1 MRPAQLAL
9 LHLSGHG
16 RVPDGPLLELNGRSW
31 YPVGSIPVEH
41 WLYRP
46 GTTLTQAI
54 DPRSTTLRIADPRRF
69 GPVQHGFSDD
79 ILLVDRTRWTN
90 AEHARIVAVDRSRGI
105 ITVKRGMFGTK
116 AISHLSGCRVLPHVA
131 DRSLDGGT
139 GESWQW
145 FYNFSTTCPRDSHN
159 RTASDVVADQIAQL
173 FSGPFAQLDGL
184 EFDVEIYALSP
195 SLGGDTNN
203 DGTQDD
209 GVIGNRNVWGAGL
222 DNMLARLRAS
232 SAMRG
237 KLILC
242 DDGSVHARPPTS
254 LINGVES
261 EGWPTSGDSMLE
273 LWSDGLNRMQF
284 WQTHARLNTQGCPS
298 LSYIVLKAR
307 SDANVTPS
315 QTRVMA
321 AAAAF
326 FGVPLAIEE
335 LPYTPDALGAVI
347 DELVGGSQGPGH
359 GSLGWLGKAA
369 GPGAHLVLGKPDVLG
384 GYGTSWARLVGLTLS
399 GCTAARDQRPNR
411 PPALRLTPRNPER
424 VGDKWQGG
432 GHPPFVG
439 PDATTFS
446 VTTPDF
452 RFTVPNGAPHDLV
465 VQCTFDG
472 DDMPGY
478 AGLGRLVLMRC
489 RWDVRGVPH
498 FQYHFARVSGTGR
511 AQPPSL
517 FYFRDLAF
525 PGDSVTF
532 SLTIT
537 AECGNQPMWLTR
549 LTAHAGS
556 DYVYREF
563 ANGVVLINPSSQP
576 YRFPTARLFGSRRGL
591 TRLHWSAGQPRD
603 ANTGAAVSD
612 DVLVPSRDALFLRF
626 R

>member
-1 MRPAQLAL
+1 M
-9 LHLSGHG
+9 
-16 RVPDGPLLELNGRSW
+16 
-31 YPVGSIPVEH
+31 GS
-41 WLYRP
+41 
-46 GTTLTQAI
+46 
-54 DPRSTTLRIADPRRF
+54 
-69 GPVQHGFSDD
+69 
-79 ILLVDRTRWTN
+79 
-90 AEHARIVAVDRSRGI
+90 
-105 ITVKRGMFGTK
+105 
-116 AISHLSGCRVLPHVA
+116 
-131 DRSLDGGT
+131 
-139 GESWQW
+139 
-145 FYNFSTTCPRDSHN
+145 
-159 RTASDVVADQIAQL
+159 
-173 FSGPFAQLDGL
+173 
-184 EFDVEIYALSP
+184 
-195 SLGGDTNN
+195 
-203 DGTQDD
+203 
-209 GVIGNRNVWGAGL
+209 
-222 DNMLARLRAS
+222 
-232 SAMRG
+232 
-237 KLILC
+237 
-242 DDGSVHARPPTS
+242 
-254 LINGVES
+254 
-261 EGWPTSGDSMLE
+261 
-273 LWSDGLNRMQF
+273 
-284 WQTHARLNTQGCPS
+284 
-298 LSYIVLKAR
+298 
-307 SDANVTPS
+307 
-315 QTRVMA
+315 
-321 AAAAF
+321 
-326 FGVPLAIEE
+326 
-335 LPYTPDALGAVI
+335 VI

-384 GYGTSWARLVGLTLS
+384 GYGTSWPRLVGLKLA

-411 PPALRLTPRNPER
+411 PPALRLTPRNPDR

-452 RFTVPNGAPHDLV
+452 RFTVPTGAPHDLV

-478 AGLGRLVLMRC
+478 VGLGRLVLMRC
-489 RWDVRGVPH
+489 RWDVHGVPH

-576 YRFPTARLFGSRRGL
+576 YRFPTARLFGNRRGL

-612 DVLVPSRDALFLRF
+612 DVQVPSRDALFLRF
-626 R
+626 K